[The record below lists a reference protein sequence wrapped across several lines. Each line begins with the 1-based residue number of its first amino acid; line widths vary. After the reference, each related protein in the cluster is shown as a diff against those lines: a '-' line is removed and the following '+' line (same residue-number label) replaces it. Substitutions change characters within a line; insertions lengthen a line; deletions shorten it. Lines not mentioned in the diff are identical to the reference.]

1 MVKQISKEKKKGK
14 KNTQHVSIYCRS
26 QTHRVSKV
34 IPTVARNAASKFR
47 GRIDSCRLRL
57 KEAGRRI
64 VVMRSVALRV
74 SPSFHSDFLFS
85 LSVPPNFSLID
96 THFWR
101 GFFFLSQALGGGGP
115 SATLSSPRS
124 QSGVERQSRTKYR
137 VQWTRRNP
145 RVPKEE
151 PLSGLEP
158 ELVRF
163 HDAAS
168 WKKKIN

>member
-1 MVKQISKEKKKGK
+1 M
-14 KNTQHVSIYCRS
+14 
-26 QTHRVSKV
+26 SKV
-34 IPTVARNAASKFR
+34 IPTVARNAASKAR
-47 GRIDSCRLRL
+47 GRIDSCLLRL
-57 KEAGRRI
+57 KEAGRRR

-101 GFFFLSQALGGGGP
+101 GFFFFRRRWGRP
-115 SATLSSPRS
+115 SATLSNPRS
-124 QSGVERQSRTKYR
+124 QSGVERRSPTKYR
-137 VQWTRRNP
+137 VQWTQRNP

-168 WKKKIN
+168 WKKIN